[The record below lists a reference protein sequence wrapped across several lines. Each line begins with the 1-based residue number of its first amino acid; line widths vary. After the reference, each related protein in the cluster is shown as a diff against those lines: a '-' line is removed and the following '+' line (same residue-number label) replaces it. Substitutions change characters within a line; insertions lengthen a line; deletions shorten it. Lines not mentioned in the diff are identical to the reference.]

1 MQNFRQRVWY
11 YLQRKVHV
19 YKLHCEQI
27 PSLLSPIAPISE
39 MYQILFQEEKGGGDE
54 EEKINVVKAPQ
65 YYML

>member
-1 MQNFRQRVWY
+1 
-11 YLQRKVHV
+11 
-19 YKLHCEQI
+19 
-27 PSLLSPIAPISE
+27 